1 MNKHQRG
8 FTLLEV
14 MVAILLM
21 SIVSLIAWRGLDS
34 VTRTDA
40 RLREN
45 TEQTESLLRAFNQ
58 LERDMALRA
67 SIEMQ
72 EPDLDGDQNDRSQAP
87 AAVSVRAADTGEFRL
102 DVIRSAAVS
111 GEGLQRVRWWLK
123 DGTLYRA
130 MGLPSDRYPLPAPKE
145 GVAVLGSIVDMQTR
159 IWRADNDWHTLDGNR
174 ENNPKGI
181 EIRLTR
187 ETGQGRE
194 EYRKVV
200 GLLD

>member
-1 MNKHQRG
+1 MNRQRG

-58 LERDMALRA
+58 LERDVALRA

-72 EPDLDGDQNDRSQAP
+72 EPDLDGDQNDRPQAP
-87 AAVSVRAADTGEFRL
+87 AAVSVRAADTGDFRL

-145 GVAVLGSIVDMQTR
+145 GVAVLAGVVELQVR
-159 IWRADNDWHTLDGNR
+159 IWRQNGGWHTLDGNR

-187 ETGQGRE
+187 EAGQGKE
-194 EYRKVV
+194 QYRKVI
-200 GLLD
+200 GPLE

>member
-1 MNKHQRG
+1 MNKHHRG

-67 SIEMQ
+67 SIECRNRTWTAIRTT
-72 EPDLDGDQNDRSQAP
+72 DLRPRQ
-87 AAVSVRAADTGEFRL
+87 
-102 DVIRSAAVS
+102 RSACV
-111 GEGLQRVRWWLK
+111 
-123 DGTLYRA
+123 
-130 MGLPSDRYPLPAPKE
+130 PLTQATF
-145 GVAVLGSIVDMQTR
+145 VWT
-159 IWRADNDWHTLDGNR
+159 
-174 ENNPKGI
+174 
-181 EIRLTR
+181 
-187 ETGQGRE
+187 
-194 EYRKVV
+194 
-200 GLLD
+200 

>member
-72 EPDLDGDQNDRSQAP
+72 EPDLDGDQN
-87 AAVSVRAADTGEFRL
+87 
-102 DVIRSAAVS
+102 
-111 GEGLQRVRWWLK
+111 
-123 DGTLYRA
+123 
-130 MGLPSDRYPLPAPKE
+130 
-145 GVAVLGSIVDMQTR
+145 
-159 IWRADNDWHTLDGNR
+159 
-174 ENNPKGI
+174 
-181 EIRLTR
+181 
-187 ETGQGRE
+187 
-194 EYRKVV
+194 
-200 GLLD
+200 